1 MQRRRRINP
10 KEDAKF
16 YVTAGRDKVGLDIQ
30 YIDAFKGRGI
40 FSTTPF
46 EKGDFLLEY
55 RGELINKQECEKRQ
69 RLYHSSLKVFMFEFR
84 FNGKLWCVDAAKEDG
99 SLGRLVNDDHINPN
113 TKMKYFSVQGRP
125 HLCLFAIR
133 DISPG
138 EEITYNYGDSDW
150 PWRSKAL
157 DEKTNQEIPKTTNST
172 STNGTVEQMTSD
184 GSQTAMIMSAVSQTR
199 PVLDLVTRVEK
210 DLDEEMPQES
220 PETTNSSS
228 TKEVVEQVTSEKSQI
243 ERTVSG
249 LNQTS
254 PVLDVLPVFGQALD
268 EKTNQEIPKTTNS
281 TSTNGTVE
289 QMTSDGSQTAMIMS
303 AVSQTRPVLD
313 LVTRVEKDLDEEM
326 PQESPETTNSSSTKE
341 VVEQVTSEKS
351 QIERTVS
358 GLNQTSPVLD
368 VLPVFGQALD
378 EKTNQEI
385 PKTTNSTS
393 TNGTVEQMTS
403 DGSQTAMIMS
413 AVSQTRPVLDLV
425 TRVEKDLDEEM
436 PQESPETTNSSSTK
450 EVVEQVTSEKSQ
462 IERTVSGL
470 NQTSPVLDVLPVF
483 GQALDEKTNQEIPKT
498 TNSTS
503 TNGTVEQMTSD
514 GSQTAMIMSA
524 VSQTRPVLDLVTR
537 VEKDLDEEMPQESP
551 ETTNS
556 SSTKEVVEQVTSEKS
571 QIERT
576 VSGLNQTSPVL
587 DVLPVFGQALDEK
600 TNQEIPKT
608 TNSTSTN
615 GTVEQMT
622 SDGSQTAMIMSAVS
636 QTRPVLDLVTRVE
649 KDLDEEMPQES
660 PETTNSSSTKEVVEQ
675 VTSEKSQIERTVS
688 GLNQTSPVLDVLPV
702 FGQVS
707 TTNQVSASQLAPA
720 VNIETCLQHSLVCT
734 TVSSLDK
741 CLQCLGP
748 VSSFKWLGY
757 KCRVCSQVW
766 HKSCIRQ
773 ITNHPDLLRDQQ
785 SAECSG
791 DQLSSDQ
798 NINRLCSEQEPKSD
812 DDEHY
817 SDEDYVPDTADEE
830 DEDEDEDA
838 RMPFM
843 SRHLKAQQPTSNAED
858 TSIAV
863 VPSTS
868 KCWLPLEDCASSSGV
883 ETSDSAHGVEQSS
896 KDKPEDEEKLQRPES
911 TLLTMSSKNYCYVCG
926 KPQSKISRH
935 LKTHTTHAE
944 IAYAFSLPEN
954 SKERKMLFEKMRNKG
969 NFQHNSAVL
978 QDGTGPLKVKR
989 RPKVPEMTGKFIH
1002 CMYCKG
1008 LFVRKELWRHVRKCS
1023 CKPESEDLDKEPGRT
1038 KVLGLAAAQESAS
1051 CQQMSS
1057 GVWKLLSVMKQDEI
1071 ASVVRN
1077 DFSIVQF
1084 AQSLYNRHGQ
1094 DPTKYEYIR
1103 QKLREVGRL
1112 LLCLRTEFSIHNLE
1126 EAIKPANFQR
1136 IVQAVKKVSGF
1147 DEERLSFQ
1155 TPSLA
1160 LKLGH
1165 TLRKICDIIHCRA
1178 LMAEDEELIKS
1189 TETFKKL
1196 HTSKWS
1202 ELVSHKALS
1211 TLSDAK
1217 YNKPSTLP
1225 FTQDVQILHKHLEKT
1240 AERAV
1245 SDLKEEATT
1254 QNYAQLAKV
1263 TLAQIIVFNR
1273 RRAGEVSKMRL
1284 KSFQEGDTTQLH
1296 EDVAMG
1302 LSKIEQKLC
1311 NYFRRIEIMGKRGR
1325 KVAVLLT
1332 PSVVDALSLLTS
1344 KRTEC
1349 GVSPT
1354 NVFLFARP
1362 KAMSYYRGQDC
1373 LRIHA
1378 DMCGAK
1384 HPEHLRSTQ
1393 LRKHVATLSQVLNL
1407 KNNELDQV
1415 ADFLGHDIRVHR
1427 DFYRLPVPTTQL
1439 AKVSKLLLSMEKG
1452 RLSGLQGKSLDE
1464 IELEDEIALS
1474 DAEAEDS
1481 ESESDDNGTTFTL
1494 HCGNIKPVDAA
1505 SVSALAEEA
1514 HDTEGSG
1521 NDAAQQRDSRR
1532 ITKRTWSKA
1541 EVAAVMRHFRDHIS
1555 KGKLA
1560 TKNECSHCKLV
1571 EDPVLAQRTVQN
1583 IRDFVRNR
1591 GTAAKRQPQKHKL

>member
-1 MQRRRRINP
+1 M
-10 KEDAKF
+10 
-16 YVTAGRDKVGLDIQ
+16 
-30 YIDAFKGRGI
+30 
-40 FSTTPF
+40 
-46 EKGDFLLEY
+46 
-55 RGELINKQECEKRQ
+55 
-69 RLYHSSLKVFMFEFR
+69 
-84 FNGKLWCVDAAKEDG
+84 
-99 SLGRLVNDDHINPN
+99 
-113 TKMKYFSVQGRP
+113 
-125 HLCLFAIR
+125 
-133 DISPG
+133 
-138 EEITYNYGDSDW
+138 
-150 PWRSKAL
+150 
-157 DEKTNQEIPKTTNST
+157 TN
-172 STNGTVEQMTSD
+172 
-184 GSQTAMIMSAVSQTR
+184 
-199 PVLDLVTRVEK
+199 
-210 DLDEEMPQES
+210 
-220 PETTNSSS
+220 
-228 TKEVVEQVTSEKSQI
+228 EKSQI
-243 ERTVSG
+243 ERTVSD

-254 PVLDVLPVFGQALD
+254 PVLDVL
-268 EKTNQEIPKTTNS
+268 
-281 TSTNGTVE
+281 TVV
-289 QMTSDGSQTAMIMS
+289 G
-303 AVSQTRPVLD
+303 
-313 LVTRVEKDLDEEM
+313 KDLYEEM
-326 PQESPETTNSSSTKE
+326 PQESPEITNSLSTNE
-341 VVEQVTSEKS
+341 NVEQVS
-351 QIERTVS
+351 I
-358 GLNQTSPVLD
+358 
-368 VLPVFGQALD
+368 
-378 EKTNQEI
+378 
-385 PKTTNSTS
+385 
-393 TNGTVEQMTS
+393 
-403 DGSQTAMIMS
+403 
-413 AVSQTRPVLDLV
+413 
-425 TRVEKDLDEEM
+425 
-436 PQESPETTNSSSTK
+436 
-450 EVVEQVTSEKSQ
+450 
-462 IERTVSGL
+462 
-470 NQTSPVLDVLPVF
+470 
-483 GQALDEKTNQEIPKT
+483 
-498 TNSTS
+498 
-503 TNGTVEQMTSD
+503 
-514 GSQTAMIMSA
+514 
-524 VSQTRPVLDLVTR
+524 
-537 VEKDLDEEMPQESP
+537 
-551 ETTNS
+551 
-556 SSTKEVVEQVTSEKS
+556 
-571 QIERT
+571 
-576 VSGLNQTSPVL
+576 
-587 DVLPVFGQALDEK
+587 
-600 TNQEIPKT
+600 
-608 TNSTSTN
+608 
-615 GTVEQMT
+615 
-622 SDGSQTAMIMSAVS
+622 
-636 QTRPVLDLVTRVE
+636 
-649 KDLDEEMPQES
+649 
-660 PETTNSSSTKEVVEQ
+660 
-675 VTSEKSQIERTVS
+675 
-688 GLNQTSPVLDVLPV
+688 
-702 FGQVS
+702 
-707 TTNQVSASQLAPA
+707 TNQVTASQLAPG
-720 VNIETCLQHSLVCT
+720 VNIETCVQHHLVCT

-757 KCRVCSQVW
+757 KCKVCSQVW

-773 ITNHPDLLRDQQ
+773 IPNEPNLSQEQQ

-798 NINRLCSEQEPKSD
+798 YIKRLRLEQEPQSD
-812 DDEHY
+812 DDEHF
-817 SDEDYVPDTADEE
+817 SDEDYIPDTTDEE
-830 DEDEDEDA
+830 DEDLDA

-843 SRHLKAQQPTSNAED
+843 SHQLKAQQPAIFSATTSNVGD
-858 TSIAV
+858 TSIPV

-868 KCWLPLEDCASSSGV
+868 KCWPPLEDHMSSSAV
-883 ETSDSAHGVEQSS
+883 ETSDSANGVKQSS
-896 KDKPEDEEKLQRPES
+896 KDKPEGEEELQRPES
-911 TLLTMSSKNYCYVCG
+911 ALLTMSSKNYCYVCG

-944 IAYAFSLPEN
+944 IVHAFSLPEH
-954 SKERKMLFEKMRNKG
+954 SKERKILLEKMRNKG
-969 NFQHNSAVL
+969 NFQHNTAVL

-989 RPKVPEMTGKFIH
+989 KPKVSDVTGKFIH
-1002 CMYCKG
+1002 CMYCQG
-1008 LFVRKELWRHVRKCS
+1008 LFIRKELWRHVRRCS

-1038 KVLGLAAAQESAS
+1038 RVLGLAAAQESAS
-1051 CQQMSS
+1051 CQQISS
-1057 GVWKLLSVMKQDEI
+1057 GVWKLLSVMKQDEV

-1077 DFSIVQF
+1077 DLSIIQF

-1094 DPTKYEYIR
+1094 DPTKYEYMR

-1112 LLCLRTEFSIHNLE
+1112 MLCLRTEFSIHNLE
-1126 EAIKPANFQR
+1126 EAVKPANFQR
-1136 IVQAVKKVSGF
+1136 VVQAVKKVSGF
-1147 DEERLSFQ
+1147 DEENLCFQ

-1202 ELVSHKALS
+1202 ELVSHRALS

-1225 FTQDVQILHKHLEKT
+1225 FTQDVQILHKYLEKT

-1245 SDLKEEATT
+1245 CDLNEETTT

-1284 KSFQEGDTTQLH
+1284 KSFQEGDTTKLH

-1349 GVSPT
+1349 GVSAT

-1362 KAMSYYRGQDC
+1362 KSMTYYRGQDC

-1378 DMCGAK
+1378 NQCGAK

-1474 DAEAEDS
+1474 DAGAQDS
-1481 ESESDDNGTTFTL
+1481 ESESDDNGTAFTSE
-1494 HCGNIKPVDAA
+1494 CGNSEPVDAA

-1514 HDTEGSG
+1514 HGTEGFGLASSVSSTVDETTLSPEG
-1521 NDAAQQRDSRR
+1521 KDAGQERDSRR
-1532 ITKRTWSKA
+1532 VSKRMWSKA

-1591 GTAAKRQPQKHKL
+1591 GTAAKRQAQKQKL